1 MAYNII
7 NINPLD
13 LQPSKGVGIKVPFD
27 GPTGLNI
34 TYTTKEAVKS
44 NILNFFLTGKRERI
58 MNPNMGVGI
67 REQLFEQITNNTAD
81 NLEDIITFGL
91 SDYFPQIQLT
101 NLNVNASPDQNLI
114 QIYFSYSIKNTN
126 MQDEIIINFNKFFF
140 G

>member
-1 MAYNII
+1 MAYNVI

-58 MNPNMGVGI
+58 MNPNFGAGI
-67 REQLFEQITNNTAD
+67 REQLFEQITNNTAE

-91 SDYFPQIQLT
+91 GDYFPQIQLT
-101 NLNVNASPDQNLI
+101 NLNVTASPDQNLI

-126 MQDEIIINFNKFFF
+126 MQDEITINFNN
-140 G
+140 

>member
-1 MAYNII
+1 MAYNVI

-58 MNPNMGVGI
+58 MNPIFGAGI
-67 REQLFEQITNNTAD
+67 REQLFEQITNNTAE

-91 SDYFPQIQLT
+91 NDYFPQIQLT
-101 NLNVNASPDQNLI
+101 NLNVSASPDQNLI

-126 MQDEIIINFNKFFF
+126 IQDEITINFNN
-140 G
+140 

>member
-13 LQPSKGVGIKVPFD
+13 LSPSKGVGIQVPFN

-34 TYTTKEAVKS
+34 TYTTKDAIKS

-58 MNPNMGVGI
+58 MNPNLGAGI
-67 REQLFEQITNNTAD
+67 REQLFEQITLDTVQNM
-81 NLEDIITFGL
+81 EDIITFGL
-91 SDYFPQIQLT
+91 SDYFPQVTLNKLT
-101 NLNVNASPDQNLI
+101 VNASPDQNFLQVYI
-114 QIYFSYSIKNTN
+114 SYSIKNSN
-126 MQDEIIINFNKFFF
+126 IKDELLINFNN

>member
-1 MAYNII
+1 MAYNVI

-58 MNPNMGVGI
+58 MNPNMGAGI

-91 SDYFPQIQLT
+91 GDYFPQIKLT
-101 NLNVNASPDQNLI
+101 NLNVNAAPDQNLI

-126 MQDEIIINFNKFFF
+126 IQDEITINFNN
-140 G
+140 

>member
-13 LQPSKGVGIKVPFD
+13 LQPSKGIGIKLPFD

-44 NILNFFLTGKRERI
+44 NILNFFLTGKRERV
-58 MNPNMGVGI
+58 MNPNFGAGI
-67 REQLFEQITNNTAD
+67 REQLFEQLTQGTID
-81 NLEDIITFGL
+81 NIEDIIKFNLNST
-91 SDYFPQIQLT
+91 FPQI
-101 NLNVNASPDQNLI
+101 NLNQLQVNSSPDQNLI
-114 QIYFSYSIKNTN
+114 QIYFSYSMKNTN
-126 MQDEIIINFNKFFF
+126 IEDEILINFNN

>member
-1 MAYNII
+1 MAYTIV

-58 MNPNMGVGI
+58 MNPNMGAGI
-67 REQLFEQITNNTAD
+67 REQLFEQITNNTAG

-91 SDYFPQIQLT
+91 GDYFPQIQLT
-101 NLNVNASPDQNLI
+101 DLNVSASPDQNLI
-114 QIYFSYSIKNTN
+114 QIYFSYSIRNTN
-126 MQDEIIINFNKFFF
+126 MQDEITINFNN
-140 G
+140 

>member
-34 TYTTKEAVKS
+34 TYTTKEATKS
-44 NILNFFLTGKRERI
+44 NILNFLLTGKRERI
-58 MNPNMGVGI
+58 MNPNLGAGI
-67 REQLFEQITNNTAD
+67 REQLFEQITSNTIE
-81 NLEDIITFGL
+81 NIEDIITFGL
-91 SDYFPQIQLT
+91 NDYFPQIKLNNLT
-101 NLNVNASPDQNLI
+101 VNSSPDQNLI

-126 MQDEIIINFNKFFF
+126 IQDEIVINFNN
-140 G
+140 

>member
-34 TYTTKEAVKS
+34 TYTTKDAVKS

-58 MNPNMGVGI
+58 MNPNMGAGI
-67 REQLFEQITNNTAD
+67 REQLFEQITNNTVE

-91 SDYFPQIQLT
+91 SDYFPQINLT
-101 NLNVNASPDQNLI
+101 NLNVSAAPDQNLV

-126 MQDEIIINFNKFFF
+126 IQDEITINFNN
-140 G
+140 

>member
-1 MAYNII
+1 MAYNVI

-58 MNPNMGVGI
+58 MNPNMGAGI

-81 NLEDIITFGL
+81 NLEDIIAFGL
-91 SDYFPQIQLT
+91 GDYFPQIQLT
-101 NLNVNASPDQNLI
+101 NLSVNASPDQNLI

-126 MQDEIIINFNKFFF
+126 MQDEITINFNN
-140 G
+140 

>member
-1 MAYNII
+1 MAYNVI

-58 MNPNMGVGI
+58 MNSNMGAGI
-67 REQLFEQITNNTAD
+67 REQLFEQITNDTAA
-81 NLEDIITFGL
+81 NLENIITFGL
-91 SDYFPQIQLT
+91 GDYFPQVKLT
-101 NLNVNASPDQNLI
+101 NLNVSASPDQNLI
-114 QIYFSYSIKNTN
+114 QIYFSYSIRNTN
-126 MQDEIIINFNKFFF
+126 IQDEITINFNN
-140 G
+140 

>member
-58 MNPNMGVGI
+58 MNPNMGAGI

-126 MQDEIIINFNKFFF
+126 MQDEITINFNN
-140 G
+140 

>member
-1 MAYNII
+1 MAYTIV

-58 MNPNMGVGI
+58 MNPIFGAGI
-67 REQLFEQITNNTAD
+67 REQLFEQITNNTAE

-91 SDYFPQIQLT
+91 NDYFPQIQLT
-101 NLNVNASPDQNLI
+101 DLKVNASPDQNLI
-114 QIYFSYSIKNTN
+114 QIYFSYSIRNTN
-126 MQDEIIINFNKFFF
+126 MQDEITINFNN
-140 G
+140 

>member
-34 TYTTKEAVKS
+34 TYTTKDAVKS

-58 MNPNMGVGI
+58 INPNFGAGI
-67 REQLFEQITNNTAD
+67 REQLFEQITNNTAE

-91 SDYFPQIQLT
+91 NDYFPQIQLT
-101 NLNVNASPDQNLI
+101 NLNVNAAPDQNLI

-126 MQDEIIINFNKFFF
+126 IQDEITINFNN
-140 G
+140 

>member
-34 TYTTKEAVKS
+34 TYITKEAIKS

-58 MNPNMGVGI
+58 MNPNFGAGI
-67 REQLFEQITNNTAD
+67 REQLFEQITNNTAE

-91 SDYFPQIQLT
+91 NDYFPQIQLT
-101 NLNVNASPDQNLI
+101 NLNVTALPDQNLI
-114 QIYFSYSIKNTN
+114 QIYFSYSIRNTN
-126 MQDEIIINFNKFFF
+126 MQDEIIINFNN
-140 G
+140 

>member
-27 GPTGLNI
+27 GPTGLNV

-44 NILNFFLTGKRERI
+44 NILNFFLTGRRERI
-58 MNPNMGVGI
+58 MNPIFGAGI
-67 REQLFEQITNNTAD
+67 REQLFEQITNNTAE

-91 SDYFPQIQLT
+91 GDYFPQIQLID
-101 NLNVNASPDQNLI
+101 LNVNASPDQNLI

-126 MQDEIIINFNKFFF
+126 MQDEITINFNN
-140 G
+140 

>member
-1 MAYNII
+1 MAYNVI

-58 MNPNMGVGI
+58 MNPNMGAGI
-67 REQLFEQITNNTAD
+67 REQLFEQITNNTAE

-91 SDYFPQIQLT
+91 GDYFPQIKLT
-101 NLNVNASPDQNLI
+101 NLNVSAAPDQNLI

-126 MQDEIIINFNKFFF
+126 IQDEITINFNN
-140 G
+140 

>member
-1 MAYNII
+1 MAYNIV

-58 MNPNMGVGI
+58 MSPNFGAGI
-67 REQLFEQITNNTAD
+67 REQLFEQITNDTAE

-91 SDYFPQIQLT
+91 NDYFPQIQLT
-101 NLNVNASPDQNLI
+101 NLNVNAAPDQNLI

-126 MQDEIIINFNKFFF
+126 MQDEITINFNN
-140 G
+140 

>member
-1 MAYNII
+1 MAYNVI

-58 MNPNMGVGI
+58 MNPIFGAGI
-67 REQLFEQITNNTAD
+67 REQLFEQITNNTAE

-91 SDYFPQIQLT
+91 GDYFPQIQLI

-126 MQDEIIINFNKFFF
+126 MQDEITINFNN
-140 G
+140 